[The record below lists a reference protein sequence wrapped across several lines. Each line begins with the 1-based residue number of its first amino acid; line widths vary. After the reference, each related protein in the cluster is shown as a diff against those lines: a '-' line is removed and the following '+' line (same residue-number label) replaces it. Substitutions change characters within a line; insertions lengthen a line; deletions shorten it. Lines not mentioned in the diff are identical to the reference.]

1 MSIPGADNRREFEE
15 EFDNDNDNFDRDF
28 DEKGDLF
35 PITSSLTFETNSTA
49 YTYLSFNPN
58 AIL

>member
-15 EFDNDNDNFDRDF
+15 EFDNYNDNFDSDF

-35 PITSSLTFETNSTA
+35 PI
-49 YTYLSFNPN
+49 
-58 AIL
+58 I